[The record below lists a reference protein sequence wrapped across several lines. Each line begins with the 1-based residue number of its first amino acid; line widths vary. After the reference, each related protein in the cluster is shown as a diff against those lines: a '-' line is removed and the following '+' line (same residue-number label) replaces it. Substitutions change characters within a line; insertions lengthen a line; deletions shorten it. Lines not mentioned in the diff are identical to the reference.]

1 MRMTHGC
8 GGEPHRCGCGARL
21 IEQSRAR
28 IRSFIT
34 RKFRA
39 AELERLVAA
48 LLEAQGYTTH
58 RTPAGPDGGVD
69 MIAGRGPMGFD
80 PPRLCIQVKSGGKA
94 ADVRVVR
101 ELQGVMNQFKADHGL
116 IVSWSGF
123 TPPARKEAQRVYF
136 QIRLWDS
143 DDVLGALFEHYDLLP
158 EDIRAELPLQ
168 RQWVLVPEAEGE

>member
-1 MRMTHGC
+1 MWMTHGC
-8 GGEPHRCGCGARL
+8 GGEPYRCVCGPRL

-34 RKFRA
+34 RRFRA

-48 LLEAQGYTTH
+48 LLEAQGYRTH

-80 PPRLCIQVKSGGKA
+80 PPRLCVQVKSGEKP

-101 ELQGVMNQFKADHGL
+101 ELRGVMSQLKADHGL
-116 IVSWSGF
+116 LVSWSGF
-123 TPPARKEAQRVYF
+123 TPHARKEARQVYF
-136 QIRLWDS
+136 QLRLWDG
-143 DDVLGALFEHYDLLP
+143 DDVLGALFEHYDRLP
-158 EDIRAELPLQ
+158 EDIRVELPLQ
-168 RQWVLVPEAEGE
+168 RLWILLPEAEGE